1 MSLSKNQ
8 YYPRIAIGHMDYEGT
23 PYHEVILSARHQL
36 GLLHESL
43 RDIFKYVQPDI
54 CQQDVFSHQ
63 IRNLI
68 LLAATE
74 FEAQCIGILE
84 ANNVMSQGRYFNTND
99 YVRLNP
105 VLKLDQYTC
114 RLAMFPAYPPVSP
127 FGGWDPSNPTTSLNW
142 YDAYNKTK
150 HNRESEFSH
159 ASLHNAIQAVA
170 ACTSI
175 YFAQTLTWDMNPEN
189 LGFPNSFRYESSP
202 AFGKSELYS
211 FGVGPKIEV
220 PYPF

>member
-1 MSLSKNQ
+1 MTLNTNQ
-8 YYPRIAIGHMDYEGT
+8 YYPRIAIGSMNYEET
-23 PYHEVILSARHQL
+23 PYQEVLLSSQHQL

-43 RDIFKYVQPDI
+43 REIFTYVQPDPR
-54 CQQDVFSHQ
+54 QMDVFSHQ

-84 ANNVMSQGRYFNTND
+84 ANNVTPQGRHFNTND
-99 YVRLNP
+99 YVRLKP
-105 VLKLDQYTC
+105 VLRLDQYIC
-114 RLAMFPAYPPVSP
+114 SLAMFPAYPSVSP
-127 FGGWDPSNPTTSLNW
+127 FSGWDSSNPTSSLSW

-150 HNRESEFSH
+150 HNRETEFSQ

-175 YFAQTLTWDMNPEN
+175 YFAQTLTWDMNAQN

-202 AFGKSELYS
+202 DFTKHEMYS
-211 FGVGPKIEV
+211 FNGGPKIAV
-220 PYPF
+220 PYSF

>member
-1 MSLSKNQ
+1 MN
-8 YYPRIAIGHMDYEGT
+8 YDGT
-23 PYHEVILSARHQL
+23 PYQEAILSARHQL

-43 RDIFKYVQPDI
+43 RDIFTYVQPDPL
-54 CQQDVFSHQ
+54 QQTVFSHH

-84 ANNVMSQGRYFNTND
+84 ANNVSPQGRYFNTND
-99 YVRLNP
+99 YVRLKP
-105 VLKLDQYTC
+105 VMRLERYVC
-114 RLAMFPAYPPVSP
+114 RLAMFPAYPSISP
-127 FGGWDPSNPTTSLNW
+127 FDGWDPSNPTSSLHW

-150 HNRESEFSH
+150 HNRETEFAN
-159 ASLHNAIQAVA
+159 ASLHNAILAVA

-175 YFAQTLTWDMNPEN
+175 YFAQTLTWDLNPEN
-189 LGFPNSFRYESSP
+189 LGFPNSFFYESSP
-202 AFGKSELYS
+202 DFAKTEMYS
-211 FGVGPKIEV
+211 FNELPKIAV